1 MLRIKTPFCLLL
13 SFFLNFNLIAQEIDS
28 IRVPERFEIKVF
40 AKNITNPRSIIV
52 NKDGVVFVS
61 SPSSGKVF
69 ALIDEDN
76 DGLADKQY
84 PIVSNL
90 KLPHGL
96 AFFNDALYVAEID
109 RITRFETSNKQWTG
123 KLKNQRL
130 SEGFPKI
137 DTTAIK

>member
-28 IRVPERFEIKVF
+28 IRVPEGFEIKVF

-69 ALIDEDN
+69 ALIDQDN
-76 DGLADKQY
+76 DGLADK
-84 PIVSNL
+84 
-90 KLPHGL
+90 
-96 AFFNDALYVAEID
+96 
-109 RITRFETSNKQWTG
+109 
-123 KLKNQRL
+123 
-130 SEGFPKI
+130 
-137 DTTAIK
+137 